1 MSASETHTARDRL
14 FEDFKTIV
22 TDAEELLRA
31 TASQSGENIDSVR
44 ARAEENLRR
53 ARVKLGEMEGDV
65 LERTRAAAKAT
76 DQLVHENPW
85 QSIALATAVGF
96 LVGVMTGRR

>member
-1 MSASETHTARDRL
+1 MSVSETHAARDRL
-14 FEDFKTIV
+14 LEDFKTIV
-22 TDAEELLRA
+22 TDAEELLKA
-31 TASQSGENIDSVR
+31 TAGQSGEKIDSVR

-65 LERTRAAAKAT
+65 VDRTRAAAKAT

>member
-1 MSASETHTARDRL
+1 MSTTETHTARDRL

-22 TDAEELLRA
+22 TDAEELLKA
-31 TASQSGENIDSVR
+31 TAGQSGEKIDSVR
-44 ARAEENLRR
+44 ARAEDNLRR

-65 LERTRAAAKAT
+65 VDRTRAAAKAT

-85 QSIALATAVGF
+85 QSIALAAAVGF
-96 LVGVMTGRR
+96 VFGMMSGRR

>member
-1 MSASETHTARDRL
+1 MSTSETHTARDRL

-22 TDAEELLRA
+22 TDAEELLKA
-31 TASQSGENIDSVR
+31 TAGQSGEKIDSAR
-44 ARAEENLRR
+44 ARTEENLRR
-53 ARVKLGEMEGDV
+53 ARAKLNEMEGDV
-65 LERTRAAAKAT
+65 VDRTRAAAKAT

-96 LVGVMTGRR
+96 VVGMMTGRR

>member
-22 TDAEELLRA
+22 TDAEELLKA
-31 TASQSGENIDSVR
+31 TAGQSGEKIESVR
-44 ARAEENLRR
+44 ARAEDNLRR

-65 LERTRAAAKAT
+65 VDRTRAAAKAT

-85 QSIALATAVGF
+85 QSIALAAAVGF
-96 LVGVMTGRR
+96 VFGMMSGRR

>member
-1 MSASETHTARDRL
+1 MSVSETHAARDRL

-22 TDAEELLRA
+22 TDAEELLKA
-31 TASQSGENIDSVR
+31 TAGQSGEKIESVR
-44 ARAEENLRR
+44 ARAEDNLRR

-65 LERTRAAAKAT
+65 VDRTRAAAKAT

-85 QSIALATAVGF
+85 QSIALAAAVGF
-96 LVGVMTGRR
+96 VFGMMSGRR

>member
-1 MSASETHTARDRL
+1 MSTTETHTARDRL

-22 TDAEELLRA
+22 TDAEELLKA
-31 TASQSGENIDSVR
+31 TAGQSGEKIDSVR
-44 ARAEENLRR
+44 ARAEDNLRR

-65 LERTRAAAKAT
+65 VDRTRAAAKAT

-85 QSIALATAVGF
+85 QSIALAAAVGF
-96 LVGVMTGRR
+96 VFGMMTGRR